1 MKGVYEWTTAR
12 WIGTNFWIMLLLIVW
27 LCMGCAMRSSIGDPS
42 PHGMASRHAL
52 SPRSMWSKPARAL
65 TLAEGQMIVSIA
77 RLGQPPVRQQI
88 LGSLWHLPLKND
100 SFFLVNVGNA
110 FIGKAI
116 AKELRRVTEREGFA
130 LVQVIEKSERE
141 RRRIMGWAGWRRLG
155 EGKHFTIYQ
164 RWTGRS
170 A

>member
-27 LCMGCAMRSSIGDPS
+27 LCMGCATRSSIGDPS
-42 PHGMASRHAL
+42 PHDMASRHAL

-77 RLGQPPVRQQI
+77 RSGRPPVRQQI
-88 LGSLWHLPLKND
+88 LASPWRLPLKNE
-100 SFFLVNVGNA
+100 SFFLINVGNA
-110 FIGKAI
+110 YIDKAI

-130 LVQVIEKSERE
+130 LVLVDTFRE
-141 RRRIMGWAGWRRLG
+141 FRFLSMNLAGWIGIGNG
-155 EGKHFTIYQ
+155 EYYAVYRKVKG
-164 RWTGRS
+164 
-170 A
+170 AA